1 MYRSFKRQLIE
12 RLIKE
17 GYAFDLD
24 QEFPIVK
31 VYPNTIVFRVI
42 LSNGSSVFKS
52 VSCSSSSS
60 DVKYNSIW

>member
-1 MYRSFKRQLIE
+1 MYSSLKDQLAKQ
-12 RLIKE
+12 LIKE
-17 GYAFDLD
+17 GYSFDIT
-24 QEFPIVK
+24 QNFPVVK
-31 VYPNTIVFRVI
+31 VYPNIIVFRVI